1 MSPAFPLHSPP
12 SVPLPAISRWDVG
25 RANFMLTGA
34 RTLPLHGIDAGDG
47 VFSRMEAL
55 RVFLEDQLGEPRL
68 QAAHT
73 ALETMLLDDSA
84 EVDTK
89 IAPTRTGLQN
99 VRQLLAPASPVFLG
113 LLVQLVH
120 CEAYYFVVAQ

>member
-1 MSPAFPLHSPP
+1 M
-12 SVPLPAISRWDVG
+12 G

-55 RVFLEDQLGEPRL
+55 RVFLEDQLGETRL
-68 QAAHT
+68 QAAHA
-73 ALETMLLDDSA
+73 ALETMLLDGTV
-84 EVDTK
+84 EVDAK
-89 IAPTRTGLQN
+89 ITPTRTGLQN
-99 VRQLLAPASPVFLG
+99 VRHLLAPASPVFLG